1 MSGVG
6 EFVDKTGDL
15 ILRLWERGQNFLW
28 AVASAG
34 AAVFLILLA
43 GWWFGIGNGADLFE
57 AYAFPALILAI
68 VGGIFGVWRKL
79 EDRPK
84 PTVFLIAEVGQ
95 SFWAQSRQSDGRVT
109 TQFCLRMQATN
120 LTNGPIKLSGV
131 RLIRPRIKRSDDE
144 LARHVITQHPENDVY
159 GFDFPIMPKAVSKA
173 SCVLIVDRPIGDL
186 GTSITAV
193 AAVSDQHGRWHKVKF
208 EKLRGMNQ
216 GPV

>member
-1 MSGVG
+1 MSVG
-6 EFVDKTGDL
+6 ELVDKTGDL

-34 AAVFLILLA
+34 AAVFVILLA
-43 GWWFGIGNGADLFE
+43 GWRFAIGNGADLFE
-57 AYAFPALILAI
+57 AYGFLALMVAI
-68 VGGIFGVWRKL
+68 VGGTFGVWRKL

-84 PTVFLIAEVGQ
+84 PTVFLIAEVDQ
-95 SFWAQSRQSDGRVT
+95 SFWAQSRQTDGRVT

-120 LTNGPIKLSGV
+120 LTDGPIKLSGV
-131 RLIRPRIKRSDDE
+131 RLIRPRIKRTDNE
-144 LARHVITQHPENDVY
+144 LARQVITEHPENNIY
-159 GFDFPIMPKAVSKA
+159 GLEFSIMPKAVSNA
-173 SCVLIVDRPIGDL
+173 SCVLIVDRPIGEP

-193 AAVSDQHGRWHKVKF
+193 AAVSDQHGRWHKVRF